1 MGSVDAAAVY
11 ARISSDVEGRGL
23 GVARQVEDCR
33 RLAAERGWRVA
44 EEYVDNDVSAYSGK
58 PRPAYARMVEDLQAG
73 VRDAVIVYNLDRLHR
88 RPSELEDF
96 VALCERVGVR
106 DVATVTAD
114 IDLGNDDGL
123 FMARIF
129 AAFAAKE
136 SGRRSARV
144 RRKNEQSA
152 QAGVPHG
159 GGDRRPFGYAPD
171 RVTVIE
177 SEAAVLRELAERFVA
192 GESLRSLT
200 MWLKDE
206 GVSTVG
212 GGQWRSQAVR
222 QMLMAPRIAGLRA
235 YHGEVVGEASWPAII
250 TAQQRQR
257 VLSALQ
263 ARKASGRRAPRKY
276 LLTGLL
282 RCGRCGHVLYSQ
294 ARYDSA
300 TRTGRYLCLR
310 GPDHGGCG
318 RLSVVSA
325 PVEELITQAVLT
337 RLDSPELAA
346 ALSGQASADA
356 VLRQLGEQLAADRGR
371 LDELAALYAAG
382 DVSAREWMIARNP
395 IQDRVADTERQLSTA
410 TETTALDGLIGNAE
424 QLRGQWADLSI
435 DRRQAIIRAVLD
447 HAVIAPSKQTPR
459 FDLNRV
465 QPLWRY

>member
-1 MGSVDAAAVY
+1 MGKVVAAAVY

-23 GVARQVEDCR
+23 GVARQLEDCR
-33 RLAAERGWRVA
+33 KLAGSRGWVVA

-58 PRPAYARMVEDLQAG
+58 PRPAYARMVED
-73 VRDAVIVYNLDRLHR
+73 VRSGLRDGVIVYNLDRLHR
-88 RPSELEDF
+88 RPAELEDF
-96 VALCERVGVR
+96 VALCESAGVR

-159 GGDRRPFGYAPD
+159 GGDRRPFGYAAD
-171 RVTVIE
+171 RMTVIE
-177 SEAAVLRELAERFVA
+177 SEAAVIRTLCERFVA

-200 MWLKDE
+200 TWLKDE
-206 GVSTVG
+206 GVPTVG

-222 QMLMAPRIAGLRA
+222 QMLMSPRIAGLRS
-235 YHGEVVGEASWPAII
+235 YHGQVVGEAAWPAII
-250 TAQQRQR
+250 TATWRER
-257 VLSALQ
+257 VLGALE
-263 ARKASGRRAPRKY
+263 ARKATGRRAPRKY
-276 LLTGLL
+276 LLTGLA

-294 ARYDSA
+294 ARYDRA

-318 RLSVVSA
+318 KLSVVSA
-325 PVEELITQAVLT
+325 PLEELITEAVLT

-346 ALSGQASADA
+346 ALSGKASADS
-356 VLRQLGEQLAADRGR
+356 VVRELGEQLAATRAR

-382 DVSAREWMIARNP
+382 QVSAREWMIARNP
-395 IQDRVADTERQLSTA
+395 IQDKIADVERQLATA
-410 TETTALDGLIGNAE
+410 TSTTALGGLVGNAG
-424 QLRGQWADLSI
+424 QLRDSWQGLSL
-435 DRRQAIIRAVLD
+435 DRRQAILRAVLD
-447 HAVIAPSKQTPR
+447 QVVIAPARHSPS
-459 FDLNRV
+459 FDMARV
-465 QPLWRY
+465 NPIWRH